1 MSHGP
6 LLIGLDGGTEGL
18 RVGIFDTSGTPL
30 VYVRNAYPT
39 NFLRPGWAEQ
49 NPDDWWSAAVAGVRQ
64 AMDEIHAEPA
74 DIAAIAVGATSCT
87 VVCLDDAGRVIRPA
101 IIWMDVRAEQEASDI
116 AASGSPS
123 LDLSGQHHAS
133 AEWLT
138 SKSLWLSRHEP
149 STYEKTSWIAEYTDF
164 LTWRLS
170 GEKVAS
176 LNTAAIRAYY
186 DREKGGWASELYAR
200 VGIADLVDK
209 LPDTVVPMGT
219 AVGNLTA
226 SAAEELGLDPATR
239 VVMGGADA
247 FVAQVGLGVVNPGAM
262 ALITGSS
269 HLLLLQTAK
278 RTHGEGTWGS
288 YPDAVIEG
296 QYTVEGGQTS
306 SGSMVGWFRNLVGG
320 QASEEFFR
328 ELTSKAEQL
337 PPGSDG
343 LLVLDH
349 FQGNRTPYVD
359 ARSRG
364 ALLGLSLSH
373 QREHIF
379 RAMIESVCFG
389 SENTMRRFKEQ
400 GHNISEVVVS
410 GGAVNNPFWLAMHA
424 NVSGVPLQV
433 TKVAE
438 SATLGP
444 ALLAGVGAEIFSSIQ
459 EGVDQMVHVDYQIQ
473 PDQEITKAYQP
484 LFDEYRAAYEALAPT
499 LHRLS
504 ARQKGESASGA

>member
-18 RVGIFDTSGTPL
+18 RVGIFDTEGTPL
-30 VYVRNAYPT
+30 VFVRNAYPT

-49 NPDDWWSAAVAGVRQ
+49 NPADWWDAAVKGIRR
-64 AMDEIHAEPA
+64 AMKQIHAKPA

-87 VVCLDDAGRVIRPA
+87 VVCLDDSGTVLRPA
-101 IIWMDVRAEQEASDI
+101 IIWMDVRAEQEARDI
-116 AASGSPS
+116 ASSGSPS
-123 LDLSGQHHAS
+123 LQLSGGPHAS

-149 STYEKTSWIAEYTDF
+149 ATYEKATWIAEYTDY

-170 GEKVAS
+170 GEKIAS

-186 DREKGGWASELYAR
+186 DRENGGWATELYAR
-200 VGIADLVDK
+200 LGIPDLVDK

-219 AVGNLTA
+219 AVGTLTA
-226 SAAEELGLDPATR
+226 QAAEELGLDPETR

-247 FVAQVGLGVVNPGAM
+247 FVAQVGLGVVRPGAM

-269 HLLLLQTAK
+269 HLLLLQSD
-278 RTHGEGTWGS
+278 RRVHGEGTWGS
-288 YPDAVIEG
+288 YPDAVVEG

-306 SGSMVGWFRNLVGG
+306 SGSMVGWFRRLVGG
-320 QASEEFFR
+320 DASETFFD
-328 ELTSKAEQL
+328 ELTEKAQAL

-364 ALLGLSLSH
+364 AVMGLSLSH
-373 QREHIF
+373 GQEHIF

-389 SENTMRRFKEQ
+389 SENTMSRFREQ
-400 GHNISEVVVS
+400 GHDISRVVVS
-410 GGAVNNPFWLAMHA
+410 GGAVNSPFWLQMHA
-424 NVSGVPLQV
+424 NVSGVALEV

-444 ALLAGVGAEIFSSIQ
+444 ALLAGVGAEIFSS
-459 EGVDQMVHVDYQIQ
+459 VDQAVESMVHLDYTVE
-473 PDQEITKAYQP
+473 PDLAVTEAYKP
-484 LFDEYRAAYEALAPT
+484 LFEEYQQAYLAMKPT
-499 LHRLS
+499 LHALS
-504 ARQKGESASGA
+504 GRQKGDQ